1 MPALYIYNSVT
12 EHKPSG
18 FVRDAFVF
26 LQKKL
31 SVTINWN
38 AFIMQIFSILYK
50 HFLIKRYSYSC
61 FLEGIDI
68 FQRFLSPSL
77 YVKYGKHFEHSPE

>member
-1 MPALYIYNSVT
+1 MPALYIYNSKT
-12 EHKPSG
+12 EHQPSG

-26 LQKKL
+26 LPIKL

-38 AFIMQIFSILYK
+38 AFIMQVYSKLYNT
-50 HFLIKRYSYSC
+50 FITKRYSYSC

-68 FQRFLSPSL
+68 FHCFLSPSL
-77 YVKYGKHFEHSPE
+77 YMKYGKHFEHSPE

>member
-1 MPALYIYNSVT
+1 MPALYIYNSKT
-12 EHKPSG
+12 EHQPSG

-26 LQKKL
+26 LPKKL
-31 SVTINWN
+31 SVTTIQN
-38 AFIMQIFSILYK
+38 AFIMQVYSKLYNT
-50 HFLIKRYSYSC
+50 FITKRYSYSC